1 MELTSPVFHV
11 SRTVGEN
18 GNENESFNY
27 KLSTLGRLNFG
38 LGASGKSEKP
48 PRHLIT
54 GYRKPK
60 YSALRRQLAR
70 LTNQTKAVPRIQC
83 KQFAQLIVGINRLFR
98 FKAVCL
104 MAAKLKSQKHTAI
117 KLRRNTGK
125 KNKTSK

>member
-48 PRHLIT
+48 ARHLIT
-54 GYRKPK
+54 GF
-60 YSALRRQLAR
+60 SALQNATWFYFEGEWRRPSDFQPTILKATVKGDCR
-70 LTNQTKAVPRIQC
+70 HFSTKYFQITFSCHNFHISASYNFLMVV
-83 KQFAQLIVGINRLFR
+83 K
-98 FKAVCL
+98 FKIF
-104 MAAKLKSQKHTAI
+104 KRS
-117 KLRRNTGK
+117 
-125 KNKTSK
+125 